1 MLQLQRPLA
10 VIDAESTGLDPRT
23 ARIVRL
29 TVLKVMPDGSRQMK
43 SNLVNPGEAISPG
56 ATAVHGLT
64 DDDVA
69 DAKPFRAYARSLAAS
84 LEDCD
89 LAGFGIERFDLP
101 LLEAEFRR
109 AGVEFSLQGRAIVD
123 AMAIFHKLEPRDLR
137 AAYRRYTGAELPD
150 VREHDTGARAA
161 LDVLEGEVAK
171 HPELPHDPAALA
183 VWLRGTAPAPV
194 DPEGKFVWSEDG
206 EALINFGRFRGHRLS
221 GLHESQADYLAWVAS
236 NAEFSAEVRRIAGA
250 ATQGEFPKREQA

>member
-29 TVLKVMPDGSRQMK
+29 TILKVMPDGPRELK

-69 DAKPFRAYARSLAAS
+69 DAKPFRAYARSLAAY
-84 LEDCD
+84 LDGCD
-89 LAGFGIERFDLP
+89 LAGFAIERFDLP

-109 AGVEFSLQGRAIVD
+109 AGVEFTLQGRAVVD

-137 AAYRRYTGAELPD
+137 AAYRHYAGAELPD
-150 VREHDTGARAA
+150 IREHDTGARAA
-161 LDVLEGEVAK
+161 LDVLEGQVAK
-171 HPELPHDPAALA
+171 HPELPKDPQGLA
-183 VWLRGTAPAPV
+183 VWLRGAEPAPV
-194 DPEGKFVWSEDG
+194 DPEGKFVWSDAG
-206 EALINFGRFRGHRLS
+206 EVLINFGRFRGHRLS
-221 GLHESQADYLAWVAS
+221 ALRESQADYLAWVAS
-236 NAEFSAEVRRIAGA
+236 NAEFSLEVRQIAGA
-250 ATQGEFPKREQA
+250 ALQGEFPKKE